1 MALFKKVNGKRI
13 QMKAQEE
20 QEMQD
25 FWTQEA
31 IKKSQEE
38 ADKIAADQQREM
50 VWSAI
55 KQKLS
60 LSDEELALL
69 REKK

>member
-25 FWTQEA
+25 FWSQEI
-31 IKKSQEE
+31 IKKKQEKT
-38 ADKIAADQQREM
+38 DKVEADQQRETL
-50 VWSAI
+50 WSAI